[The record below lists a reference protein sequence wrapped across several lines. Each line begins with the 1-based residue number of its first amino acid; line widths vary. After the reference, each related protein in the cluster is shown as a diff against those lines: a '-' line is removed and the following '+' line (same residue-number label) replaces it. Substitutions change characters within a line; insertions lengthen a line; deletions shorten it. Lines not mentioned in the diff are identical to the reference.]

1 MDPIK
6 IEIGKIY
13 KSESGRVLAS
23 LIRIL
28 GDLDLAEEALQE
40 AFNAALEKWPKEGIP
55 KNPYSWL
62 VSTGKFKAIDSIR
75 RLGRGRELLSE
86 KFSLEKDDFNDLE
99 FYDYKSHNNMR
110 GEAML
115 DSKVIR
121 AFYMFVVMI
130 RKFA

>member
-1 MDPIK
+1 MDAIK

-62 VSTGKFKAIDSIR
+62 VSTGKFKAIDAIR
-75 RLGRGRELLSE
+75 RLERGKET
-86 KFSLEKDDFNDLE
+86 SL
-99 FYDYKSHNNMR
+99 
-110 GEAML
+110 
-115 DSKVIR
+115 
-121 AFYMFVVMI
+121 
-130 RKFA
+130 RKFLVKSRDF